1 MRIPF
6 LPMLAARGEPFD
18 SPEYL
23 FEVKWNGVRA
33 LAAIEQE
40 QWLLWGRDLADYR
53 SRYPELAVLS
63 RLPTGTVLDG
73 ELVIWDQG
81 LPNLDALLAR
91 HQLLDPAKLRHVS
104 RDQPV
109 TYVVF
114 DVLYRQGRCLFG
126 EPLQARREIL
136 QELLDR
142 LQEPR
147 LCLSEGIIGDG
158 QAFFEEAVRQ
168 GQEGVMAKHL
178 ASRYVPG
185 KRSAAWRKIKPAL
198 TLPCVIVGFVPGRRQ
213 FRSLLVA
220 ASLHG
225 RLSYVA
231 NVCSGF
237 SGSVRTQLQPL
248 LAQRVRSQPV
258 VPCPRRAV
266 WVEPDLYCQV
276 RFLEWTRGGRLRG
289 TSFQRLFEA
298 PVAEPEP
305 DLSLRFPSIRQ
316 A

>member
-1 MRIPF
+1 MKIPF

-18 SPEYL
+18 SPEHL

-33 LAAIEQE
+33 LAAIEQG

-53 SRYPELAVLS
+53 SRYPELAVLT

-73 ELVIWDQG
+73 ELVLWDQG

-91 HQLLDPAKLRHVS
+91 HQLLDPAKVRHLG
-104 RDQPV
+104 RDRPV

-114 DVLYRQGRCLFG
+114 DTLYRRGRCLFG
-126 EPLQARREIL
+126 EPLQARREVL

-147 LCLSEGIIGDG
+147 LCLSEGVVGTG

-198 TLPCVIVGFVPGRRQ
+198 TLPCVIIGFVRGRRV

-220 ASLHG
+220 APVRG

-231 NVCSGF
+231 NLCSGY
-237 SGSVRTQLQPL
+237 SNSARLHLQSL
-248 LAQRVRSQPV
+248 LARRVRSRPV
-258 VPCPRRAV
+258 VPCPHRGV

-289 TSFQRLFEA
+289 ASFQRLLEA
-298 PVAEPEP
+298 PVAGPEWP
-305 DLSLRFPSIRQ
+305 
-316 A
+316 AAE

>member
-18 SPEYL
+18 SPEHL

-33 LAAIEQE
+33 LAAIEQG

-53 SRYPELAVLS
+53 PRYPELAILS
-63 RLPTGTVLDG
+63 RLPAGTVLDG
-73 ELVIWDQG
+73 ELVLLHQG
-81 LPNLDALLAR
+81 VPNLEALLAR

-104 RDQPV
+104 RDRPI

-114 DVLYRQGRCLFG
+114 DALYRQGRCLFG
-126 EPLQARREIL
+126 EPLQARREVL
-136 QELLDR
+136 QRLLDG
-142 LQEPR
+142 LHEPR
-147 LCLSEGIIGDG
+147 LCLSEGVVGSG

-168 GQEGVMAKHL
+168 GQEGVVAKHV
-178 ASRYVPG
+178 ASRYLPG
-185 KRSAAWRKIKPAL
+185 KRSAAWRKIKPAR
-198 TLPCVIVGFVPGRRQ
+198 TLPCVIIGFVPGRPGRRG

-220 ASLHG
+220 ASVRG

-237 SGSVRTQLQPL
+237 SGPVRAQLPPL
-248 LAQRVRSQPV
+248 LARRVRSQPV
-258 VPCPRRAV
+258 ASCPHRGI

-289 TSFQRLFEA
+289 ASFQRLLEA
-298 PVAEPEP
+298 PVAEPELP
-305 DLSLRFPSIRQ
+305 VADQ